1 MIGSGGGGSVGLRT
15 EREAGCESD
24 GEGRLIEVFRMQ
36 EVKTKIET
44 NPVGSMVK
52 LPSSSDAGGPGF
64 AI

>member
-36 EVKTKIET
+36 
-44 NPVGSMVK
+44 
-52 LPSSSDAGGPGF
+52 
-64 AI
+64 